1 MKRMFTLILVLFS
14 ASAFADENA
23 LERALDALW
32 FECHEA
38 IYNNNFKGE
47 PLLEDGVDIPDTE
60 HELRK
65 KFFTVPDDAVEKF
78 IIGQDGQ
85 QAYAVYRE
93 KILCAGKIMSGYCGS
108 SGCTRDLAINDKIY
122 QLHGGKPILVDA
134 NGKPVLLVGRSGSNC
149 NTAPNAADCFQA
161 FVWDEHF
168 KQFNAFGGHERPIR

>member
-1 MKRMFTLILVLFS
+1 MKLLLKLILIFFS
-14 ASAFADENA
+14 YSAFADDNA
-23 LERALDALW
+23 LERALNERW

-85 QAYAVYRE
+85 P
-93 KILCAGKIMSGYCGS
+93 AGDDRRRWRTPRACRQDRAPRRCRRRPQKPAPP
-108 SGCTRDLAINDKIY
+108 TPARRRDHPGA
-122 QLHGGKPILVDA
+122 H
-134 NGKPVLLVGRSGSNC
+134 R
-149 NTAPNAADCFQA
+149 
-161 FVWDEHF
+161 
-168 KQFNAFGGHERPIR
+168 R